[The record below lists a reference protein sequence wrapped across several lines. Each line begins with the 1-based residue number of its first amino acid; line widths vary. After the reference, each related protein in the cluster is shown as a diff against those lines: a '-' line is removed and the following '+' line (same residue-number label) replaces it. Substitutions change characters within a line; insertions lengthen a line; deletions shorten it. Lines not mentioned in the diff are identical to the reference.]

1 VPEQPVAVPTDDKLG
16 ALLDAC
22 ASKRFAARR
31 DTAIM
36 HTLLDTGGRLSEVAG
51 LRVDDVD
58 FDLDVLHVMGK
69 GRRVGN
75 RSLFPLAAASGIM
88 AVVVPCHSASARAS
102 PCNR

>member
-1 VPEQPVAVPTDDKLG
+1 MCQQ
-16 ALLDAC
+16 AL
-22 ASKRFAARR
+22 RR
-31 DTAIM
+31 STRYRDHA
-36 HTLLDTGGRLSEVAG
+36 HAPRHGGRLSEVAG

-102 PCNR
+102 PWDR